1 MSQVTNEEWTLIR
14 QYFGDLAY
22 EEPHNHQRFLTAI
35 RGIEQAKAG
44 EVEDADEVIAE
55 MDAIIASGDLSNREV
70 LEQYSAGIVSARVAC
85 VKLGLRDSADL
96 LVAPGDAG
104 LRMPQPP
111 EDEVRKQANTFAS
124 LFRENKQA
132 KAAELPEAEDVAE
145 GHAQLDRRQ
154 KVGLMRSWRKPGQ
167 FSTAFPK
174 CQPTSVTKSQN
185 DEARQN
191 GGLSV
196 FHPTL
201 YRSSTLRITSA

>member
-1 MSQVTNEEWTLIR
+1 MSQETNEEWTLIR

-35 RGIEQAKAG
+35 RGIEPVKAG
-44 EVEDADEVIAE
+44 EVEDADEVIAD
-55 MDAIIASGDLSNREV
+55 MDAIIASGDFSNREV
-70 LEQYSAGIVSARVAC
+70 LEQYSAGIISARVAC

-96 LVAPGDAG
+96 LVALGDSG

-132 KAAELPEAEDVAE
+132 KAELPEAEDVAE

-154 KVGLMRSWRKPGQ
+154 KVGIDEVVAKAWAILDRVPEVPAGPG
-167 FSTAFPK
+167 
-174 CQPTSVTKSQN
+174 
-185 DEARQN
+185 DEA
-191 GGLSV
+191 
-196 FHPTL
+196 PE
-201 YRSSTLRITSA
+201 